1 MRFLHK
7 FYGASAMPLAVCLSF
22 SYLLIL
28 LILLKRNTMDKI
40 DKTVYLISMGLV
52 IMACI
57 FIYLPL
63 SIIPLLHIPLWAGF
77 ILLSNHSGFKEK
89 FREASEILIPYA
101 IAVILTLPYLFFIIK
116 SGPVGKGQ
124 FISLD
129 LYSQSFKNLFVFWL
143 PFPVIIAGLWVAIKR
158 LTSSR
163 ELLFLLVGTLLCLGL
178 TVFMRL
184 ALNNSYKF
192 TYILVFFFAVFF
204 VFALSSWLP
213 SIPNRWLKGFITVT
227 IILMLLSNPILV
239 GASYILSY
247 WFRDTTYTFSG
258 THIMFTN
265 DNDMNEIYTWIREN
279 TPPEAL
285 IMLTYLDP
293 VQRNR
298 VSLVPEDSYKSA
310 ALTERNLFVLKD
322 MNFIESNPEY
332 AKRVAIRKKLLE
344 KHGSPEISEFFTSL
358 NRPIYLLVEGEFSQ
372 LSEKTEEWLLLMFHN
387 DKGRV
392 YLIQDKLSKNTRKN
406 NR

>member
-28 LILLKRNTMDKI
+28 LILLKKNTMDKI

-116 SGPVGKGQ
+116 SGPVGKEQ

-129 LYSQSFKNLFVFWL
+129 LYSQSIKNLFVFWL

-227 IILMLLSNPILV
+227 IILILLSNPILV

-265 DNDMNEIYTWIREN
+265 DNYINEIYTWIREN

-332 AKRVAIRKKLLE
+332 SKPLSITNKL
-344 KHGSPEISEFFTSL
+344 F
-358 NRPIYLLVEGEFSQ
+358 
-372 LSEKTEEWLLLMFHN
+372 
-387 DKGRV
+387 
-392 YLIQDKLSKNTRKN
+392 
-406 NR
+406 